1 MTGYTDP
8 AKPDLSRMHEWHFR
22 SGLDRY
28 IWIIGMIYAYFHPN
42 VIPFT
47 SLCGGACFLHH
58 PAIFNQNIFL
68 YQVEKWMEKLE
79 ECETKRRFT
88 IKSSIVSVAVFVSY
102 RTLILRLFAEIFF
115 WTLCYCFNGFLLS
128 NYSANESFSSL
139 SLFQVGYLWYEYIYK
154 LDKVSYNKLHPY
166 TSWIPITLVLFDFSS
181 PFSYSF

>member
-1 MTGYTDP
+1 MPAAFKFDLPFLKYKLIYYSLQLHNGLFCMTGYTDP

-115 WTLCYCFNGFLLS
+115 
-128 NYSANESFSSL
+128 
-139 SLFQVGYLWYEYIYK
+139 
-154 LDKVSYNKLHPY
+154 
-166 TSWIPITLVLFDFSS
+166 
-181 PFSYSF
+181 